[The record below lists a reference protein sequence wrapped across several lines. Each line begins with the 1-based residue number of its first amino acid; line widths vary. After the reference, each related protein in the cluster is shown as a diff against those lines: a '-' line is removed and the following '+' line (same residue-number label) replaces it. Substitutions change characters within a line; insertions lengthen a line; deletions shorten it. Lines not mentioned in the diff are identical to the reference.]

1 MKELTRITKRLAEF
15 RVEFVIA
22 GGLGTLM
29 HGSALMTRD
38 VDVACRMEPDNL
50 LRLFESLES
59 LRPVHRMTPQR
70 LPFTRGQAEQGGLQ
84 NLYLSTD
91 WGQLDCLGEIK
102 GIGGYAECFA
112 RSEGVD
118 LDGCEIRVLTLD
130 ALVEAKRAMGRP
142 RDLHAVL
149 ELEAIRE
156 RLRKAPI
163 KPAGSRRS

>member
-1 MKELTRITKRLAEF
+1 MQGLKDLICRLQSGG
-15 RVEFVIA
+15 VEFVLA
-22 GGLGTLM
+22 GGFGVIT
-29 HGSALMTRD
+29 HGSALLTRD

-50 LRLFESLES
+50 IRLFEALES

-70 LPFTRGQAEQGGLQ
+70 LPFTRGQAEQGGL
-84 NLYLSTD
+84 NDLYLSTD

-102 GIGGYAECFA
+102 GIGGYAECFS
-112 RSEGVD
+112 RSEALD

-130 ALVEAKRAMGRP
+130 ALIEAKRAMGRP

-156 RLRKAPI
+156 RLRL
-163 KPAGSRRS
+163 

>member
-1 MKELTRITKRLAEF
+1 MQGLKDLLCRL
-15 RVEFVIA
+15 RSGGVEFVLA
-22 GGLGTLM
+22 GGFGVM
-29 HGSALMTRD
+29 AHGSALMTRD
-38 VDVACRMEPDNL
+38 VDVACRMESDNL
-50 LRLFESLES
+50 LRLFNALES

-70 LPFTRGQAEQGGLQ
+70 LPFTRGQAEQGGLK

-102 GIGGYAECFA
+102 GIGGYPECFA
-112 RSEGVD
+112 RSEALD

-130 ALVEAKRAMGRP
+130 ALIESKRAMGRP

-156 RLRKAPI
+156 RLR
-163 KPAGSRRS
+163 R

>member
-1 MKELTRITKRLAEF
+1 MA
-15 RVEFVIA
+15 
-22 GGLGTLM
+22 

-38 VDVACRMEPDNL
+38 VDVACRMESDNL
-50 LRLFESLES
+50 LRLFEALES

-70 LPFTRGQAEQGGLQ
+70 LPFTRGQAEQGGLK
-84 NLYLSTD
+84 NLCLSTD

-112 RSEGVD
+112 RSEALD

-130 ALVEAKRAMGRP
+130 ALIEAKRAMGRP

-156 RLRKAPI
+156 RLR
-163 KPAGSRRS
+163 G

>member
-1 MKELTRITKRLAEF
+1 MKELTRITKVLALG

-38 VDVACRMEPDNL
+38 VDVACRMDPDNL
-50 LRLFESLES
+50 LRLLDA
-59 LRPVHRMTPQR
+59 LKDLNPIHRMTPEK
-70 LPFTRGQAEQGGLQ
+70 LPFTREQAERGGLK

-91 WGQLDCLGEIK
+91 MGQLDCLGEIK
-102 GIGGYAECFA
+102 GIGGFPECLA
-112 RSEGVD
+112 QSQVISLDD
-118 LDGCEIRVLTLD
+118 LRIHVLTID
-130 ALVEAKRAMGRP
+130 ALITAKRAMGRP

-156 RLRKAPI
+156 KLRK
-163 KPAGSRRS
+163 RE

>member
-1 MKELTRITKRLAEF
+1 MPGLKDLVCRLHSE
-15 RVEFVIA
+15 RVDFVLA
-22 GGLGTLM
+22 GGFGVM
-29 HGSALMTRD
+29 AHGSSLMTRD

-102 GIGGYAECFA
+102 GIGGYAECFS

-163 KPAGSRRS
+163 KPAGSPRS

>member
-1 MKELTRITKRLAEF
+1 MKELTRITKLLAEYQ
-15 RVEFVIA
+15 VEFVIA
-22 GGLGTLM
+22 GGLGTFI
-29 HGSALMTRD
+29 HGSSLMTRD

-50 LRLFESLES
+50 LRLFEALET
-59 LRPVHRMTPQR
+59 LRPVHRMTPER
-70 LPFTRGQAEQGGLQ
+70 LPFTRMQAEQGGLK

-102 GIGGYAECFA
+102 GLGGYTGCFA
-112 RSEGVD
+112 RSEAIF

-130 ALVEAKRAMGRP
+130 ALIEAKRAMGRP

-156 RLRKAPI
+156 RLR
-163 KPAGSRRS
+163 RL

>member
-1 MKELTRITKRLAEF
+1 MA
-15 RVEFVIA
+15 
-22 GGLGTLM
+22 

-38 VDVACRMEPDNL
+38 VDVACRMESDNL
-50 LRLFESLES
+50 LRLFNALES

-70 LPFTRGQAEQGGLQ
+70 LPFTRGQAEQGGLK

-102 GIGGYAECFA
+102 GIGGYPECFA
-112 RSEGVD
+112 RSEALD

-130 ALVEAKRAMGRP
+130 ALIEAKRAMGRP

-156 RLRKAPI
+156 RQRGMVYKSNMQSP
-163 KPAGSRRS
+163 

>member
-1 MKELTRITKRLAEF
+1 MKELTRITKRLADF

-22 GGLGTLM
+22 GGLGTLI

-38 VDVACRMEPDNL
+38 VDVACRMDPDNL
-50 LRLFESLES
+50 LRLFEALES

-70 LPFTRGQAEQGGLQ
+70 LPFTPRQAEQGGLN

-91 WGQLDCLGEIK
+91 WGQLDCLGDIK
-102 GIGGYAECFA
+102 GIGGYVECFA
-112 RSEGVD
+112 RSETLD

-130 ALVEAKRAMGRP
+130 ALIEAKRAMGRP

-156 RLRKAPI
+156 RQRGMVYKSNMQSP
-163 KPAGSRRS
+163 